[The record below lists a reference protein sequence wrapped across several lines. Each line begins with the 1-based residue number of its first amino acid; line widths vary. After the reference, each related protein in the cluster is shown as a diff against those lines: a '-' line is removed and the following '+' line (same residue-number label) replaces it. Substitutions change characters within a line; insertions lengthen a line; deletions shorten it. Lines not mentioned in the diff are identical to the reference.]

1 VTTNATNIE
10 RFISSDKHVSAFIPH
25 GRHDETHEVAI
36 DWFEYFAEP
45 GKMETLPY
53 VTTFATIKDEPD
65 LDDIQNTPSRN
76 PGGDGV

>member
-1 VTTNATNIE
+1 MSVPLSPTEGMT
-10 RFISSDKHVSAFIPH
+10 KHIQLQLQ
-25 GRHDETHEVAI
+25 
-36 DWFEYFAEP
+36 YFAEP